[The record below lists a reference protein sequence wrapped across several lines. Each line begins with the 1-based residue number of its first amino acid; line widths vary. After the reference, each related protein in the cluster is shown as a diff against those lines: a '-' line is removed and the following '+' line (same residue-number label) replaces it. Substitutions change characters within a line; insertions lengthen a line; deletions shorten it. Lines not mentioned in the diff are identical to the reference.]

1 MTKLKNMKLIEKYFR
16 MQSFI
21 DIGWAEFSWFNDSLV
36 EMMAV
41 IYILEKL
48 GVVIE
53 GTTVYWILIGA
64 FVFFW
69 GFGKFLKRS
78 GVYDRAL
85 YVDAELDPVTMEL
98 LKAARKINANGFAQ
112 KETYHELEK
121 EPLHKNN

>member
-1 MTKLKNMKLIEKYFR
+1 MQKFIDKYFR

-21 DIGWAEFSWFNDSLV
+21 DIGWGEFSWFNDSLV

-98 LKAARKINANGFAQ
+98 LKAARKINSNGFPTKPPAKIFSSYQ
-112 KETYHELEK
+112 
-121 EPLHKNN
+121 